1 MKDKTLQK
9 LVNLLVD
16 RFLRELL
23 G

>member
-9 LVNLLVD
+9 LVNPLVD